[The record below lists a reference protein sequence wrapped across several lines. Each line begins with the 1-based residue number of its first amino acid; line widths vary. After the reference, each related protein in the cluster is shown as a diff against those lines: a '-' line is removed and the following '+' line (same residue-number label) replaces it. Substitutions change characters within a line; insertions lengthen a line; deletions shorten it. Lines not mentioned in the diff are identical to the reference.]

1 MASKPPVAVYDACVL
16 YPFHLRNVLI
26 QCAFDGLV
34 EARWTDDIND
44 EWIRNL
50 AANTP
55 ALPIERLIATRDRM
69 KAVLPDAD
77 VADYHHLI
85 SELRLPDP
93 DDRHVLAAA
102 IAGKAA
108 YIVTWNLKD
117 FPAKDLASHRVT
129 SQSPDAFLTDLH
141 AAFPDAL
148 IWGRNKSSSKS
159 YAKVERIVNP
169 RREILAHILLLFVAE
184 RRRAAERLSFQ
195 LGSLETGL
203 RSLNQQTALE
213 LGDGIEHVHVHRAG
227 GVGEIGAAERDTVDL
242 YAHFSQCF
250 DRGADVDRV
259 AAEPIKLG
267 HDQYVT

>member
-34 EARWTDDIND
+34 EARWTDEIHD

-50 AANTP
+50 AANAPT
-55 ALPIERLIATRDRM
+55 LPIERLIATRDRM

-77 VADYHHLI
+77 VTDYRHLI
-85 SELRLPDP
+85 PELRLPDP

-117 FPAKDLASHRVT
+117 FPARDLASHGVA
-129 SQSPDAFLTDLH
+129 SQSPDAFLTGLH

-148 IWGRNKSSSKS
+148 ISSVKRARHNLRKTMPSVHAFIDGLQQSGLKTFP
-159 YAKVERIVNP
+159 A
-169 RREILAHILLLFVAE
+169 LL
-184 RRRAAERLSFQ
+184 RQ
-195 LGSLETGL
+195 NIDGL
-203 RSLNQQTALE
+203 
-213 LGDGIEHVHVHRAG
+213 I
-227 GVGEIGAAERDTVDL
+227 
-242 YAHFSQCF
+242 
-250 DRGADVDRV
+250 
-259 AAEPIKLG
+259 
-267 HDQYVT
+267 